1 MPFPHQARSDR
12 KRRSA
17 GLRTLRRLADHL
29 IRRLKL
35 SQHRSRQAAE
45 GFDLQGVSNRPQH
58 QVTTEAGRFRS
69 FDLPPF
75 GAKRDQIKRLK
86 LLEAFLNASFL
97 ILSI

>member
-1 MPFPHQARSDR
+1 MPFAHQARSDR
-12 KRRSA
+12 KLGSA

-35 SQHRSRQAAE
+35 SQYSSRQTAE

-58 QVTTEAGRFRS
+58 QVTTEAGR
-69 FDLPPF
+69 PNTPEPAPF
-75 GAKRDQIKRLK
+75 VTQGEQIERLK
-86 LLEAFLNASFL
+86 LQEAFLNASFL